1 MLNRKS
7 FDKNEIKQQYRK
19 LSMDY
24 ENDPQKLQQ
33 LNQEYESFVDGES
46 IHQNMY
52 VPHVNQQPNVMNT
65 FFLKGC

>member
-1 MLNRKS
+1 
-7 FDKNEIKQQYRK
+7 
-19 LSMDY
+19 MDY

-52 VPHVNQQPNVMNT
+52 VPNVNQQPNVMNT
-65 FFLKGC
+65 FFPQGC